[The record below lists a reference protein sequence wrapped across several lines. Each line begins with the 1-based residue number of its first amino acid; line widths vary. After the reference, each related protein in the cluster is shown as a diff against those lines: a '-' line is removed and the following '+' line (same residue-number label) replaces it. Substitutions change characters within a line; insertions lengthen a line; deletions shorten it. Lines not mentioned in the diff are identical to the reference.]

1 MQYKRMPIEVESPE
15 ELGYGNIRYNLSES
29 SVADQSLG
37 GLGLVVPDLTLLYGE
52 HRGSLAL
59 RSLIVA
65 GESGLAADEVLITG
79 GAAGIGAACAARCEA
94 DGYDVVVIDQIGNGL
109 RADLSDIEATAAA
122 LNRAIKIHRYQAGL

>member
-65 GESGLAADEVLITG
+65 DASGLAADEVLITG
-79 GAAGIGAACAARCEA
+79 GAAGRALHRLDLPARHAGPPGGGPPQLC
-94 DGYDVVVIDQIGNGL
+94 DQSGDSARHRLPDQL
-109 RADLSDIEATAAA
+109 RRSANSM
-122 LNRAIKIHRYQAGL
+122 RASGWI